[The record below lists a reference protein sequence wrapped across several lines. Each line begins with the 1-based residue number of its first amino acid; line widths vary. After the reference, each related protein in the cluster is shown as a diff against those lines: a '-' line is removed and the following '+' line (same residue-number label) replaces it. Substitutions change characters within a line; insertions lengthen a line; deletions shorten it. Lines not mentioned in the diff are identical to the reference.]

1 MKYKQPNIKYYSEEN
16 TPANVNAYDLT
27 TDKTTIPENHQVVNE
42 IEDISAARVDLE
54 EANAD
59 DFPLFYECPI
69 CERRFVH
76 HDSFVAHKVI
86 IKLLKLLVTRFLSRD
101 TYTQLPP
108 SCVRREIRSSL
119 YTQ

>member
-86 IKLLKLLVTRFLSRD
+86 IKLLKLLVTRFLRRN
-101 TYTQLPP
+101 TYRYTQLPP
-108 SCVRREIRSSL
+108 
-119 YTQ
+119 